1 MYGVVRRYQGEAA
14 TLQDFA
20 QRIPGVL
27 PELQQIQGFVSYNVV
42 LAGDALVSLS
52 IYQDKAGADQST
64 EVARRYSLE
73 RWSDLKLNPPEIT
86 EGNVTAHGAA

>member
-1 MYGVVRRYQGEAA
+1 MFGVVRRFQADAA

-20 QRIPGVL
+20 QRIQGVL

-42 LAGDALVSLS
+42 LSGDTLVSLS

-64 EVARRYSLE
+64 EVARQYALE
-73 RWSDLKLNPPEIT
+73 RWSDLKLNAPEIT
-86 EGNVTAHGAA
+86 EGDVTAHGGA

>member
-14 TLQDFA
+14 ALQDFA

-42 LAGDALVSLS
+42 LAGDTLVSLS
-52 IYQDKAGADQST
+52 IYQDKAGADRST
-64 EVARRYSLE
+64 EVARQYALE

-86 EGNVTAHGAA
+86 EGDVTAHGAA